1 MMVSFGRNK
10 TYLGIVVRL
19 HDKKPEGYEVKP
31 ILQVMDTMP
40 IVTEQQLKLWQ
51 WISDYYLSPIGD
63 VFKAALPAGLKAEDG
78 YHPKTETYIRLTP
91 QYQSAT
97 ALHIAL
103 NVLSRAK
110 KQLDAFIEYLT
121 LSGWD
126 QVEDVGCEKD
136 DERWEVSE
144 ITREELMNVS
154 GASAETIKQLEKRQ
168 MLETYEV
175 EVGRLN
181 HGGEYH
187 PELIQ
192 PLSPVQQKAHDG
204 FLYAGAEVGL
214 VLLDEVGV
222 FFQPVSQEVEE
233 RGLDA

>member
-1 MMVSFGRNK
+1 MQYADLILPVPLQGLFTYAVPEGMAVGVGCRVLVGFGRNK
-10 TYLGIVVRL
+10 TYLGVVTRL
-19 HDKKPEGYEVKP
+19 HDQKPEGYEVKA
-31 ILQVMDTMP
+31 IQQVMDAAP
-40 IVTEQQLKLWQ
+40 IVTERQLALWQ

-63 VFKAALPAGLKAEDG
+63 VYKAALPAGLKAVDG

-91 QYQSAT
+91 QYQNAT

-110 KQLDAFIEYLT
+110 KQLDAFIEYLA

-126 QVEDVGCEKD
+126 QVEEVGSQKNDGRCQ
-136 DERWEVSE
+136 VVE

-175 EVGRLN
+175 EVGRL
-181 HGGEYH
+181 
-187 PELIQ
+187 
-192 PLSPVQQKAHDG
+192 
-204 FLYAGAEVGL
+204 
-214 VLLDEVGV
+214 
-222 FFQPVSQEVEE
+222 
-233 RGLDA
+233 